1 MKIEILKT
9 AMMKQNSASSHC
21 RINFKKNKVKNKVKN
36 KKAKRKKQAIKKV
49 KIFKN

>member
-21 RINFKKNKVKNKVKN
+21 RINFKKNKVKNKKSKK
-36 KKAKRKKQAIKKV
+36 KKAGDKKS
-49 KIFKN
+49 KNF

>member
-21 RINFKKNKVKNKVKN
+21 RINFL
-36 KKAKRKKQAIKKV
+36 KKV
-49 KIFKN
+49 KSKNVGR

>member
-21 RINFKKNKVKNKVKN
+21 RINFKKKNKVKN
-36 KKAKRKKQAIKKV
+36 KKKATGKK
-49 KIFKN
+49 